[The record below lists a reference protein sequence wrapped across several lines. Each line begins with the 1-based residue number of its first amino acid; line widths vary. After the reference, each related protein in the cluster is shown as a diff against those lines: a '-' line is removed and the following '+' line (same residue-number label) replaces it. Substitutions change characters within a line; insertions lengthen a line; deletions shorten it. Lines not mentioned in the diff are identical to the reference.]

1 MRLVVQKYGG
11 TSVGTPE
18 RIRNVARRLVETQR
32 AGSQV
37 VAVISAMAGATDQLI
52 ELAHQI
58 SPHPTERE
66 LDILLATGEHAATA
80 LTAMAVNALGGRAI
94 SLTGAQS
101 GVLTDR
107 NHTKARIAN
116 ISPKQIHELL
126 SDDYIVIVAGF
137 QGQTP
142 EGETTTLGRGGS
154 DLTAIAL
161 AGALNA
167 DVCQIFTDVDGVFT
181 CDPRVVSDAKKL
193 DEVAYDE
200 LLEMASAGSKVMQS
214 RAVEFAK
221 KFGIEFEVRSSLRAS
236 TGTIAKEETPSME
249 DVVIRGISLDRH
261 QAKLTVAGVRDEP
274 GNAGRIFSNIAAA
287 HIIVDM
293 IVQNASIGGTTDVSF
308 TIHEDELENA
318 RTVLMPVVSEV
329 GARRL
334 NTASGMAKLSV
345 VGIGMRSHSGVAAR
359 MFECLG
365 RGGINIQLVSTSEI
379 KIAVIIDE
387 TDVDRAA
394 RLLHGEF
401 GLARLMPA
409 AAATQ
414 PLSSSLTSRRIRGTD
429 PSRPSKELSGPK
441 QRGRRK
447 GTPKA

>member
-1 MRLVVQKYGG
+1 MRLIVQKYGG
-11 TSVGTPE
+11 TSVGTSE
-18 RIRNVARRLVETQR
+18 HICNVARRLIETQR
-32 AGSQV
+32 GGCQV
-37 VAVISAMAGATDQLI
+37 VAVISAMAGVTDNLLK
-52 ELAHQI
+52 LAHAI
-58 SPHPTERE
+58 SPQPTQRE
-66 LDILLATGEHAATA
+66 LDVVLSTGEHAAAA

-94 SLTGAQS
+94 SFTGAQA
-101 GVLTDR
+101 GILTDR
-107 NHTKARIAN
+107 NHTKAHIAN

-126 SDDYIVIVAGF
+126 SEDYIVIVAGF

-142 EGETTTLGRGGS
+142 EGETTTLGRGGL

-181 CDPRVVSDAKKL
+181 CDPRSVLAAKKL
-193 DEVAYDE
+193 DEIAYDE
-200 LLEMASAGSKVMQS
+200 MLEMAGAGSKVVQS

-221 KFGIEFEVRSSLRAS
+221 KFGVQFEVRSSFKTDR
-236 TGTIAKEETPSME
+236 GTIAKEETASME

-261 QAKLTVAGVRDEP
+261 QAKLTIAGVPDEP
-274 GNAGRIFSNIAAA
+274 GIAGRIFSNIAAA

-293 IVQNASIGGTTDVSF
+293 IVQNASISGTTDVSF

-318 RTVLMPVVSEV
+318 RKILMPVVGEI

-334 NTASGMAKLSV
+334 NTSSGVAKLSV

-365 RGGINIQLVSTSEI
+365 RAEINIQLVSTSEI
-379 KIAVIIDE
+379 KIAVVIDE
-387 TDVDRAA
+387 KDAERAA
-394 RLLHGEF
+394 RLMHSEF
-401 GLARLMPA
+401 GLARLLSA

-414 PLSSSLTSRRIRGTD
+414 PVT
-429 PSRPSKELSGPK
+429 
-441 QRGRRK
+441 
-447 GTPKA
+447 

>member
-1 MRLVVQKYGG
+1 MPLIVQKYGG
-11 TSVGTPE
+11 TSVGNSE
-18 RIRNVARRLVETQR
+18 RIRNVARRLIETQR
-32 AGSQV
+32 EGCRV
-37 VAVISAMAGATDQLI
+37 VAVISAMAGVTDELI
-52 ELAHQI
+52 KLAHEM
-58 SPHPTERE
+58 SEHPAERE

-80 LTAMAVNALGGRAI
+80 LVAMAVNALGGRAI
-94 SLTGAQS
+94 SVTGPQA
-101 GVLTDR
+101 GILTDR
-107 NHTKARIAN
+107 KHTKARIAN
-116 ISPKQIHELL
+116 ISPKQIHDLL

-181 CDPRVVSDAKKL
+181 CDPRAVLAAKKL
-193 DEVAYDE
+193 DEIAYDE
-200 LLEMASAGSKVMQS
+200 LLEMAGAGSKVVQS

-221 KFGIEFEVRSSLRAS
+221 KFGVEFEVRSSFNRRR
-236 TGTIAKEETPSME
+236 GTIAKEETSSME

-274 GNAGRIFSNIAAA
+274 GIAGRIFSNIAAA
-287 HIIVDM
+287 HLIVDM
-293 IVQNASIGGTTDVSF
+293 IVQNASIGGTTDISF

-318 RTVLMPVVSEV
+318 RKILMPVVGEI
-329 GARRL
+329 GAKRL

-359 MFECLG
+359 LFECLG
-365 RGGINIQLVSTSEI
+365 KAGINIQLVSTSEI

-387 TDVDRAA
+387 KDLERAA
-394 RLLHGEF
+394 QLTHQEF
-401 GLARLMPA
+401 GLASLAPA
-409 AAATQ
+409 ASAIQ
-414 PLSSSLTSRRIRGTD
+414 PLG
-429 PSRPSKELSGPK
+429 
-441 QRGRRK
+441 
-447 GTPKA
+447 

>member
-18 RIRNVARRLVETQR
+18 RIRSVACRLVETQR
-32 AGSQV
+32 EGCQL
-37 VAVISAMAGATDQLI
+37 VAVISAMAGVTDDLLK
-52 ELAHQI
+52 LAQEM
-58 SPHPTERE
+58 SPQPAERE
-66 LDILLATGEHAATA
+66 LDILLATGECAAAA

-94 SLTGAQS
+94 SLTGAQA
-101 GVLTDR
+101 GILTDR
-107 NHTKARIAN
+107 NHARARIAN

-181 CDPRVVSDAKKL
+181 CDPRIVTDAQKL
-193 DEVAYDE
+193 GEVAYDE

-221 KFGIEFEVRSSLRAS
+221 KFGIEFEVRSSFKTS
-236 TGTIAKEETPSME
+236 IGTVAKEATPGME
-249 DVVIRGISLDRH
+249 DVVIRGISVDRH
-261 QAKLTVAGVRDEP
+261 QAKLTIAGVRDEP
-274 GNAGRIFSNIAAA
+274 GSAGRIFSNIAAA

-293 IVQNASIGGTTDVSF
+293 IVQNASIGGTTDISF
-308 TIHEDELENA
+308 TIHEDELGNA
-318 RTVLMPVVSEV
+318 RKILMPVVSEV
-329 GARRL
+329 GAKRL

-365 RGGINIQLVSTSEI
+365 RAGINIQLVSTSEI

-387 TDVDRAA
+387 KDLEHAA
-394 RLLHGEF
+394 QLIHAEF
-401 GLARLMPA
+401 GLARLLPA
-409 AAATQ
+409 ADAK
-414 PLSSSLTSRRIRGTD
+414 D
-429 PSRPSKELSGPK
+429 PPG
-441 QRGRRK
+441 
-447 GTPKA
+447 

>member
-1 MRLVVQKYGG
+1 MRLIVQKYGG
-11 TSVGTPE
+11 TSVGTSE

-32 AGSQV
+32 EGCRV
-37 VAVISAMAGATDQLI
+37 VAVISAMAGVTDELI
-52 ELAHQI
+52 KLAHEM
-58 SPHPTERE
+58 SEHPAERE

-80 LTAMAVNALGGRAI
+80 LVAMAVNALGGRAI
-94 SLTGAQS
+94 SVTGAQA
-101 GVLTDR
+101 GILTDR
-107 NHTKARIAN
+107 KHTKARIAN

-181 CDPRVVSDAKKL
+181 CDPRAVLAAKKL
-193 DEVAYDE
+193 DEIAYDE
-200 LLEMASAGSKVMQS
+200 LLEMAGAGSKVVQS

-221 KFGIEFEVRSSLRAS
+221 KFGVQFEVRSSFNRNV
-236 TGTIAKEETPSME
+236 GTIAKAETASME

-261 QAKLTVAGVRDEP
+261 QAKLTIAGVPDEP
-274 GNAGRIFSNIAAA
+274 GIAGRIFSNIAAA

-293 IVQNASIGGTTDVSF
+293 IVQNASIGGTTDISF

-318 RTVLMPVVSEV
+318 RKILMPVVGEI
-329 GARRL
+329 GAKRL

-359 MFECLG
+359 LFECLG
-365 RGGINIQLVSTSEI
+365 RSGINIHLVSTSEI

-387 TDVDRAA
+387 KDAERAA
-394 RLLHGEF
+394 QLIHAEF
-401 GLARLMPA
+401 GLARLVPA
-409 AAATQ
+409 A
-414 PLSSSLTSRRIRGTD
+414 RGTAA
-429 PSRPSKELSGPK
+429 L
-441 QRGRRK
+441 
-447 GTPKA
+447 A

>member
-32 AGSQV
+32 EGSQV
-37 VAVISAMAGATDQLI
+37 VAVISAMAGVTDELI
-52 ELAHQI
+52 KLAHEI
-58 SPHPTERE
+58 SPHPAERE

-101 GVLTDR
+101 GILTDR
-107 NHTKARIAN
+107 NHSKARIAN

-181 CDPRVVSDAKKL
+181 CDPRIVTDAQKL
-193 DEVAYDE
+193 GEVAYDE

-221 KFGIEFEVRSSLRAS
+221 KFGIEFEVRSSFKTS
-236 TGTIAKEETPSME
+236 IGTVAKEATPGME
-249 DVVIRGISLDRH
+249 DVVIRGISVDRH
-261 QAKLTVAGVRDEP
+261 QAKLTIAGVRDEP
-274 GNAGRIFSNIAAA
+274 GSAGRIFSNIAAA

-293 IVQNASIGGTTDVSF
+293 IVQNASIGGTTDISF

-318 RTVLMPVVSEV
+318 RKILMPVVSEV
-329 GARRL
+329 GAKRL

-365 RGGINIQLVSTSEI
+365 RAGINIQLVSTSEI

-387 TDVDRAA
+387 KDLEHAA
-394 RLLHGEF
+394 QLIHAEF
-401 GLARLMPA
+401 GLARLLPA
-409 AAATQ
+409 AGAK
-414 PLSSSLTSRRIRGTD
+414 D
-429 PSRPSKELSGPK
+429 PPG
-441 QRGRRK
+441 
-447 GTPKA
+447 

>member
-1 MRLVVQKYGG
+1 MRLIVQKYGG
-11 TSVGTPE
+11 TSVATPE
-18 RIRNVARRLVETQR
+18 RICNVARRIIETQR
-32 AGSQV
+32 EGCRV
-37 VAVISAMAGATDQLI
+37 VAVISAMAGVTD
-52 ELAHQI
+52 ELLKLAQAV

-66 LDILLATGEHAATA
+66 LDILLATGEHAAAA
-80 LTAMAVNALGGRAI
+80 LTTMAVNALGGTAI
-94 SLTGAQS
+94 SLTGAQA
-101 GVLTDR
+101 GILTDR

-116 ISPKQIHELL
+116 ISPKQIHEML
-126 SDDYIVIVAGF
+126 SEDYIVIVAGF

-167 DVCQIFTDVDGVFT
+167 DICQIFTDVDGVFT
-181 CDPRVVSDAKKL
+181 CDPRAVLDAKKL
-193 DEVAYDE
+193 NEIAYDE
-200 LLEMASAGSKVMQS
+200 LLEMAGSGAKVMQS

-221 KFGIEFEVRSSLRAS
+221 KFGVEFEVRSSFNES
-236 TGTIAKEETPSME
+236 SGTIAKEETASME

-261 QAKLTVAGVRDEP
+261 QAKLSIAGARDEP
-274 GNAGRIFSNIAAA
+274 GIAGRIFSNIAAA

-293 IVQNASIGGTTDVSF
+293 IVQNASIGGTTDISF

-318 RTVLMPVVSEV
+318 RKILMPVVSEI
-329 GARRL
+329 GAKRL

-365 RGGINIQLVSTSEI
+365 RSGINIQLVSTSEI

-387 TDVDRAA
+387 KEAERAA
-394 RLLHGEF
+394 RLIHAEF
-401 GLARLMPA
+401 GLARLLPA
-409 AAATQ
+409 ASATR
-414 PLSSSLTSRRIRGTD
+414 PLG
-429 PSRPSKELSGPK
+429 
-441 QRGRRK
+441 
-447 GTPKA
+447 

>member
-1 MRLVVQKYGG
+1 
-11 TSVGTPE
+11 
-18 RIRNVARRLVETQR
+18 
-32 AGSQV
+32 
-37 VAVISAMAGATDQLI
+37 
-52 ELAHQI
+52 
-58 SPHPTERE
+58 
-66 LDILLATGEHAATA
+66 
-80 LTAMAVNALGGRAI
+80 
-94 SLTGAQS
+94 LTGAQA
-101 GVLTDR
+101 GILTDR

-181 CDPRVVSDAKKL
+181 CDPRSVLAAKKL
-193 DEVAYDE
+193 DEIAYDE
-200 LLEMASAGSKVMQS
+200 LLEMAGAGSKVVQS

-221 KFGIEFEVRSSLRAS
+221 KFGIEFEVRSSFKTS
-236 TGTIAKEETPSME
+236 TGTIAREASPSME

-261 QAKLTVAGVRDEP
+261 QAKLTIAGVRDEP
-274 GNAGRIFSNIAAA
+274 GMAGRVFSNIAAA

-293 IVQNASIGGTTDVSF
+293 IVQNASIGGTTDISF

-318 RTVLMPVVSEV
+318 RKILMPVVSEV
-329 GARRL
+329 GANRL
-334 NTASGMAKLSV
+334 NTASGVAKLSV

-359 MFECLG
+359 TFECLG

-387 TDVDRAA
+387 KDAERAA
-394 RLLHGEF
+394 QLIHAEF

-409 AAATQ
+409 ARATAA
-414 PLSSSLTSRRIRGTD
+414 L
-429 PSRPSKELSGPK
+429 
-441 QRGRRK
+441 
-447 GTPKA
+447 A